1 MKKINLSFTIM
12 LLSYQLYCS
21 QVGINT
27 SNPQGRFHVDG
38 NKDNPATGSPNSTQ
52 AANDFFIDPVGNTGV
67 GTLIPSVKLDLRS
80 AGSNNSLGIGNT
92 AQTAAQVSAGTL
104 RYVPVNGGVL
114 QYSDGTAWFQLK
126 TPDIEKTNVVARI
139 RSAAFQPQYQFPY
152 NIDKKVT
159 QFEEFSDNKN
169 AFDPSSGEFI
179 APRNGIYL
187 LTFSYDMVKYWVL
200 KGGMIE
206 VDFVKTTDSGAISIE
221 KKCVRSLASY
231 GDNSSVTYARQSQV
245 GGSCVGA
252 ISLNTNEKIYATIRQ
267 TTYNGDLSLRLP
279 PSGAVNDLSNTEQGF
294 NHLTITEQ

>member
-27 SNPQGRFHVDG
+27 SNPQGRLHVDG

-52 AANDFFIDPVGNTGV
+52 AANDFFIDSVGNTGV

-126 TPDIEKTNVVARI
+126 TPDIEKQML
-139 RSAAFQPQYQFPY
+139 SPEYGQPHFSRNTSFP
-152 NIDKKVT
+152 T
-159 QFEEFSDNKN
+159 
-169 AFDPSSGEFI
+169 
-179 APRNGIYL
+179 
-187 LTFSYDMVKYWVL
+187 
-200 KGGMIE
+200 
-206 VDFVKTTDSGAISIE
+206 ISIRKLPNLKNFPIIKMHSIPHPE
-221 KKCVRSLASY
+221 NLSPPQR
-231 GDNSSVTYARQSQV
+231 NISSDVQ
-245 GGSCVGA
+245 
-252 ISLNTNEKIYATIRQ
+252 L
-267 TTYNGDLSLRLP
+267 
-279 PSGAVNDLSNTEQGF
+279 
-294 NHLTITEQ
+294 